1 MLRKLQLLFL
11 SVSLTAFYG
20 FSQVGLGTVKG
31 TVTDGDSKSPISFCK
46 VMLLQGGSIRGGA
59 TTDAKGQFQINSV
72 AAGT

>member
-31 TVTDGDSKSPISFCK
+31 TITDGDTKSPISFCCFQATLTQNGK
-46 VMLLQGGSIRGGA
+46 RTFLMGIQSI
-59 TTDAKGQFQINSV
+59 
-72 AAGT
+72 